1 MWQYNYAMS
10 DENSDELY
18 HYGILGMK
26 WEVRRY
32 QNPDGTLTA
41 AGRKRYGDKSPYE
54 VKTIDGDVFRV
65 SRGSK
70 NNYNTKKSKV
80 IKTWGEHLKEKD
92 ESNLSKKY
100 KKYIEKAKKQR
111 NKSQNAY
118 YTKAYNKTADDMNNG
133 LIDKFNKQYEK
144 KLIKKYGKTK
154 AENHNYANDENYYSE
169 YNKLFNSILDK
180 HYNDVLYNAM
190 KNNKYYKKAEALV
203 NEYSM
208 EKFDNLVKENRK
220 YMNEL
225 KNNGTNKQNN

>member
-1 MWQYNYAMS
+1 MWQYNYTIS

-18 HYGILGMK
+18 HYGVLGMK
-26 WEVRRY
+26 WGVRRY

-100 KKYIEKAKKQR
+100 KKYIEKAKKQQI
-111 NKSQNAY
+111 KSQ
-118 YTKAYNKTADDMNNG
+118 
-133 LIDKFNKQYEK
+133 
-144 KLIKKYGKTK
+144 
-154 AENHNYANDENYYSE
+154 
-169 YNKLFNSILDK
+169 
-180 HYNDVLYNAM
+180 NAM

>member
-26 WEVRRY
+26 WGVRRY

-100 KKYIEKAKKQR
+100 KKHIEKAKKV
-111 NKSQNAY
+111 K
-118 YTKAYNKTADDMNNG
+118 
-133 LIDKFNKQYEK
+133 E
-144 KLIKKYGKTK
+144 
-154 AENHNYANDENYYSE
+154 YS
-169 YNKLFNSILDK
+169 
-180 HYNDVLYNAM
+180 NAM
-190 KNNKYYKKAEALV
+190 KKLDVMDKLSEKKWSEVNKAYVKLGKNRIERIIHASKLDTDAAKQYDKVYNDAASYDDKVYAQYQKAQKLYKKTGSNRLSRIV
-203 NEYSM
+203 N
-208 EKFDNLVKENRK
+208 NVK
-220 YMNEL
+220 YDD
-225 KNNGTNKQNN
+225 